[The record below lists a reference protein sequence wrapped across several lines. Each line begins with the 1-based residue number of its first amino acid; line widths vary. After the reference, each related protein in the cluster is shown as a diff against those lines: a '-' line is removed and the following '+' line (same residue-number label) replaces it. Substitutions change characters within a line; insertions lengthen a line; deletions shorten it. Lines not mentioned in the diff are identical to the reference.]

1 MKNSTS
7 LRPSN
12 PTPRH
17 IPSCYC
23 SVTKSHLILCN
34 SMNCSTLGFLVVHY
48 LPEFAQTHVH
58 WVRDAIISSSVTPFS
73 SALTL
78 SQHQVFSN
86 ESALLHQLGKVL
98 ELQCQSFQWIFK
110 VDFLYSWLVW
120 SCCLRGSQVF
130 SSTTVWKHQFF
141 GAQPSLWFKSHT
153 HTRLLENQSFDYMDL
168 HQQSDISAF

>member
-23 SVTKSHLILCN
+23 SVTKSRLILCN
-34 SMNCSTLGFLVVHY
+34 SMNCSTLGFLVLHY

-58 WVRDAIISSSVTPFS
+58 WVRDAIILSSVTPFS

-78 SQHQVFSN
+78 SQHQVFSK
-86 ESALLHQLGKVL
+86 ESALCIRWAKYW
-98 ELQCQSFQWIFK
+98 SFSVSPSSEYSGLISFRIDLFHLLAESSPAPQFESINSLALS
-110 VDFLYSWLVW
+110 FLYDPTLISR
-120 SCCLRGSQVF
+120 CDY
-130 SSTTVWKHQFF
+130 WKNR
-141 GAQPSLWFKSHT
+141 SLI
-153 HTRLLENQSFDYMDL
+153 RR
-168 HQQSDISAF
+168 